1 MLSVHFQC
9 AVTMEARALYSSGYQ
24 LTRSLGW
31 LMFASRALP
40 LCTGSTPISISEV
53 LESRAPVG
61 TKDTAAI
68 PRRPPD
74 LSSPRRWLYCTVVI
88 PVWLRA
94 ATYICVQSCRNC
106 PRRHTKL
113 WKSYVCI
120 VLVIMDACMCVNRR
134 EQHNNTVMSKSK
146 VTIGEILGRAD
157 ASPTARVYLTAWQPA
172 LQNYITK
179 GIRLTSCYVLFSVAV
194 VVVVLPISPNPNP
207 NRRFETEPRESWNKA
222 FLENHCLH
230 HFPEPLL
237 QRK

>member
-1 MLSVHFQC
+1 MLSVHFQR
-9 AVTMEARALYSSGYQ
+9 AVTMEAHALYSWGYQ

-74 LSSPRRWLYCTVVI
+74 LSSPQRWLYCTVVI

-94 ATYICVQSCRNC
+94 ATYICVQSCKNC
-106 PRRHTKL
+106 PHHTKL

-120 VLVIMDACMCVNRR
+120 ALVIMDACVCANRR
-134 EQHNNTVMSKSK
+134 EQHNSTAMSKSK
-146 VTIGEILGRAD
+146 ATILGHDD
-157 ASPTARVYLTAWQPA
+157 ASPTARVYFTAWQPA

-179 GIRLTSCYVLFSVAV
+179 GIRLTSCYVLFGVAV
-194 VVVVLPISPNPNP
+194 IVVLPISPNPNP
-207 NRRFETEPRESWNKA
+207 NRRFKTEPRES
-222 FLENHCLH
+222 
-230 HFPEPLL
+230 
-237 QRK
+237 

>member
-9 AVTMEARALYSSGYQ
+9 AVTMEAHALYSSGYQ

-31 LMFASRALP
+31 LMFASRALR

-61 TKDTAAI
+61 TKDTTAI

-74 LSSPRRWLYCTVVI
+74 LSSPWRRLYCTVVI

-94 ATYICVQSCRNC
+94 ATYICVQSCKNC
-106 PRRHTKL
+106 PHHTKL

-120 VLVIMDACMCVNRR
+120 VLVIMDAGMCVIRPG
-134 EQHNNTVMSKSK
+134 QHNNTAMSKSK
-146 VTIGEILGRAD
+146 ATIGEILGHAD
-157 ASPTARVYLTAWQPA
+157 ASPTARVYFTAWQPA
-172 LQNYITK
+172 LENYITK

-194 VVVVLPISPNPNP
+194 IVVLPISLNPNP
-207 NRRFETEPRESWNKA
+207 NRRFKTEPRES
-222 FLENHCLH
+222 
-230 HFPEPLL
+230 
-237 QRK
+237 